1 MKFKV
6 FNKLIKKYL
15 EEFEKEFNKTKEK
28 ALNVA
33 LNKITGEW
41 DMDKLGSLL
50 NELNDEQFDL
60 KLTGFDASEL
70 DGILFNVDDLDDTFE
85 LKDGDRQP
93 IQTMSITFSDDQAE
107 LVNQA
112 IDEMKQ
118 TETYKNYQDEFNE
131 NSNGNALYL
140 VVLEWTQ
147 LRK

>member
-1 MKFKV
+1 M
-6 FNKLIKKYL
+6 
-15 EEFEKEFNKTKEK
+15 
-28 ALNVA
+28 NVA

-85 LKDGDRQP
+85 LKDGDRLP